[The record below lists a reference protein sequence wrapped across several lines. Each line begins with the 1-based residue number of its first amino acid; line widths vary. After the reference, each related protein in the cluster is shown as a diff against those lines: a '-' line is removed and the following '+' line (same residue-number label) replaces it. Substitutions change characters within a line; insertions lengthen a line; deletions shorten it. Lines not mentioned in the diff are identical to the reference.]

1 MSLQNKGYIDP
12 FPEETKCER
21 NFCICGFHRE
31 YIDVSAELLG
41 VNIRVSN
48 YLYGAPCIVV
58 MSEISV
64 RDNHFG
70 AGVFKLVPNLSK
82 LGEILDD

>member
-1 MSLQNKGYIDP
+1 MCPYRTKDTSTPLLKKQNV
-12 FPEETKCER
+12 R

-41 VNIRVSN
+41 VNIRVSSC
-48 YLYGAPCIVV
+48 LRGAPCIVV
-58 MSEISV
+58 MSEISA

-70 AGVFKLVPNLSK
+70 AGHSSLYQICQNWEKF
-82 LGEILDD
+82 